1 MRRGFLLIDALIGM
15 ALLGLLLSG
24 LHQLR
29 SVQMRGSKSARAR
42 LSATETAA
50 AAALMTGLDLQ
61 GDRRALLER
70 LRPANASVGPIELTT
85 APLPGGLKRVIARA
99 PWRAGTSHG
108 FEEVSAV
115 AP

>member
-29 SVQMRGSKSARAR
+29 TVQMRGAKSSRAR
-42 LSATETAA
+42 LAATETAA
-50 AAALMTGLDLQ
+50 AAALMAGLDPH
-61 GDRRALLER
+61 GDRR

-85 APLPGGLKRVIARA
+85 APLSGGLNRVTARA
-99 PWRAGTSHG
+99 PWRAGTLKG